1 MIALYGCVSHPVS
14 IQGLATELAASCLG
28 SASLPHNFENKFEAI
43 DNRQLLNE
51 ALGGTDEGKLCQ
63 GQVYRSKEASQ
74 VTVFRAW
81 NSANPNSEFGN
92 WWAFEKPSGEI
103 AKYRSDYEIC
113 YQWSSIDK
121 LVSCTLK
128 PGTIVVVGTGQ
139 SAICSDYLNYP
150 VSVKQQIYIDQAS
163 TSLSDCTAYSG
174 EFSWK

>member
-1 MIALYGCVSHPVS
+1 MKHLLLSGLMIALYGCVSHPVS

-103 AKYRSDYEIC
+103 AKYRSDYEIW
-113 YQWSSIDK
+113 YQWSSMDK
-121 LVSCTLK
+121 LIRCTLVINNMK
-128 PGTIVVVGTGQ
+128 YARVGVLPNVIKASAKANISFFVQAIKMVVIFT
-139 SAICSDYLNYP
+139 
-150 VSVKQQIYIDQAS
+150 K
-163 TSLSDCTAYSG
+163 T
-174 EFSWK
+174 